1 MRHRIASPK
10 AFLNYDRTVVVILVT
25 LCIAIY
31 HKVGTLEY
39 VFDDKPA
46 IVNNKFVQKGIE
58 GIPDLLTTTLWRGD
72 ESRGTAIKAYR
83 PLTMITFA
91 IDYELFGL
99 NPGPFHWV
107 QLFIYISLCIF
118 SYATLRT
125 LLSEDKK
132 SIALLSSIIFA
143 IHPVHTEVVCNLKS
157 RDELLS
163 LFFSII
169 ALYNTALHIKTASA
183 KHKYLSAFFLTL
195 GLFSKETAVVFLG
208 IIPLTYYFF
217 SQARFIEIG
226 KNLIPLFIGFTIFMG
241 ARQWVLSNEK
251 LPWVAITVFQNPLF
265 LAETWSKKWGT
276 ISYINGKYLQLMIFP
291 YQLTFS
297 YFYDDIPIIE
307 IFHWKS
313 ILSVLA
319 YALMIFYV
327 IKNFKSKDLTVYG
340 LLCYFAGLSIFSH
353 VIIPFVNAMGE
364 RLAFTMSWGWCLFL
378 GAFFFKI
385 ISSKFIKPNYKF
397 GTMILMIILL
407 IFFANKSYSRVPV
420 WKSNLILAKTDEA
433 VSPKSFFINRI
444 LGNHYCY
451 HSIHLRNQATLSNAE
466 KYIDYLIQ
474 IDPWRPSYLITKG
487 WLLLIKGEESKADT
501 CCFDKALYSAFNF
514 FDKRNVSEDLSYN
527 EENWE
532 FVIRR
537 DIHFDHPSIGYVY
550 KHIGEA
556 FFDVRKFHRAIAC
569 FEAAI
574 PYMNSE
580 IGTFYIYR
588 DLGAS
593 YLMVRNYE
601 KSIDYF
607 SKAELLKGG
616 DYYIYNGLGNAYYHL
631 KDYQKANM
639 YFEKAYQLAPNVEV
653 VNNLIAVNKVL
664 GDSAKVD
671 FYRRLLKKR

>member
-1 MRHRIASPK
+1 M
-10 AFLNYDRTVVVILVT
+10 
-25 LCIAIY
+25 
-31 HKVGTLEY
+31 
-39 VFDDKPA
+39 
-46 IVNNKFVQKGIE
+46 
-58 GIPDLLTTTLWRGD
+58 
-72 ESRGTAIKAYR
+72 
-83 PLTMITFA
+83 
-91 IDYELFGL
+91 
-99 NPGPFHWV
+99 
-107 QLFIYISLCIF
+107 
-118 SYATLRT
+118 
-125 LLSEDKK
+125 
-132 SIALLSSIIFA
+132 
-143 IHPVHTEVVCNLKS
+143 LKS
-157 RDELLS
+157 TE
-163 LFFSII
+163 
-169 ALYNTALHIKTASA
+169 H
-183 KHKYLSAFFLTL
+183 
-195 GLFSKETAVVFLG
+195 
-208 IIPLTYYFF
+208 
-217 SQARFIEIG
+217 
-226 KNLIPLFIGFTIFMG
+226 
-241 ARQWVLSNEK
+241 
-251 LPWVAITVFQNPLF
+251 
-265 LAETWSKKWGT
+265 
-276 ISYINGKYLQLMIFP
+276 
-291 YQLTFS
+291 
-297 YFYDDIPIIE
+297 
-307 IFHWKS
+307 
-313 ILSVLA
+313 
-319 YALMIFYV
+319 
-327 IKNFKSKDLTVYG
+327 
-340 LLCYFAGLSIFSH
+340 
-353 VIIPFVNAMGE
+353 
-364 RLAFTMSWGWCLFL
+364 
-378 GAFFFKI
+378 
-385 ISSKFIKPNYKF
+385 
-397 GTMILMIILL
+397 
-407 IFFANKSYSRVPV
+407 
-420 WKSNLILAKTDEA
+420 
-433 VSPKSFFINRI
+433 
-444 LGNHYCY
+444 
-451 HSIHLRNQATLSNAE
+451 
-466 KYIDYLIQ
+466 YLIQ